1 MQSENITFDW
11 KKMDK
16 TRDLLE
22 APRTGEL
29 QLRVG
34 EITCCRC
41 TDLLQLKQ
49 HTTSLIVVNN

>member
-1 MQSENITFDW
+1 
-11 KKMDK
+11 MDK